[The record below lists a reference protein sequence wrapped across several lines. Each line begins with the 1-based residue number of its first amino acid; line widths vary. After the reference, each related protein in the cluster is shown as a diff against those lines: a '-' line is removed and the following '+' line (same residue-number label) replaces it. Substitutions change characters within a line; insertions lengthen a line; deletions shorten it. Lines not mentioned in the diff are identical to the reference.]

1 MSPAHVA
8 RFCFTV
14 SISLRH
20 VPEMLGKNK
29 NTQSLFDTVLSRCVY
44 CVGTNMEKVVAA
56 SAFVVIAGAYCE
68 LKKKRRKRPRWW
80 IRSFLARRDS
90 EGAYNSLMRDLRLQS
105 GFDNFVRM
113 TAADFELLLN
123 LIGPEITKSR
133 SCRLP
138 ISPGEMLA
146 ATLRYLAT
154 GDSYSSIMY
163 LHRISKASI
172 SRFIPVV
179 CKAIVSSL
187 KDYIQVNKFKF
198 IP

>member
-1 MSPAHVA
+1 
-8 RFCFTV
+8 
-14 SISLRH
+14 
-20 VPEMLGKNK
+20 
-29 NTQSLFDTVLSRCVY
+29 
-44 CVGTNMEKVVAA
+44 MENVVAA
-56 SAFVVIAGAYCE
+56 SAFVVFAGAYCE
-68 LKKKRRKRPRWW
+68 LKKKRRKHPRWW
-80 IRSFLARRDS
+80 IRSFLTRRDS

-113 TAADFELLLN
+113 TAADFEFLLN

-179 CKAIVSSL
+179 CKAIVASL
-187 KDYIQVNKFKF
+187 KDYIPQNRLLFKQFDQLGSTAFGPLHYSDTIWIIYDIILHYIF
-198 IP
+198 ITKRIYLR